1 MYAREYESVPRAAL
15 FVETIFRPV
24 SYVMLA
30 KNRSGGDPMTKTRLF
45 QALWILLLAVVCA
58 LMFFWRRESTKSA
71 QGTIPFEDTVVAV
84 VTPDSTPAPLPTV
97 PPTLQVVEELVPTPK
112 PTQKLIEEVVPTPKP
127 TIFEITEV
135 FVPLIETPTPAPLP
149 TAPFSISTPIPSP
162 SPVPD
167 PDSIAPFSLIWF
179 SDTQYYAYKKP
190 EIFLSMADWALRVRT
205 DYNALAVV
213 CTGDIV
219 DNRNYTR
226 HWTNAEKAIDRVR
239 ESMPFY
245 CVAGNHD
252 VGADKVDYTQ
262 YFAYDFCTAPEAME
276 FSEDGR
282 CWVLPIYSH
291 GILLIG
297 IGWQNDVAYADWLN
311 GRIHAYNDLP
321 AVLLVHSFL
330 NDDGS
335 LSVNGKRV
343 EKAILRRSPSV
354 RLVLCGH
361 NDGSARWSK
370 TYDDGHTVNAMM
382 YNFQDD
388 KKYGLGY
395 ARVLMFNPKTR
406 NIAVTT
412 YSPYLNDY
420 NYYKNAE
427 RDTFTLHDAW

>member
-1 MYAREYESVPRAAL
+1 MS
-15 FVETIFRPV
+15 
-24 SYVMLA
+24 
-30 KNRSGGDPMTKTRLF
+30 KTRIF
-45 QALWILLLAVVCA
+45 QALWLLLLSVVCV
-58 LMFFWRRESTKSA
+58 LMFYYRREKTKSPQEA
-71 QGTIPFEDTVVAV
+71 IVGEDTVALVE
-84 VTPDSTPAPLPTV
+84 TPIRTPAPLPT
-97 PPTLQVVEELVPTPK
+97 ETPK
-112 PTQKLIEEVVPTPKP
+112 PLPTPEP
-127 TIFEITEV
+127 TVYEITEV
-135 FVPLIETPTPAPLP
+135 FVPLLSTPSPAVRALP
-149 TAPFSISTPIPSP
+149 TAPYPIPTIAP
-162 SPVPD
+162 SPTPEPEEVLFD
-167 PDSIAPFSLIWF
+167 PEPFSLIWF

-190 EIFLSMADWALRVRT
+190 EIFLSMADWALRIRT
-205 DYNALAVV
+205 DYNTVAVV

-239 ESMPFY
+239 ESLPFY

-252 VGADKVDYTQ
+252 VGADKVDYST
-262 YFAYDFCTAPEAME
+262 YLEYDFCAAPDAME
-276 FSEDGR
+276 FSEDRR
-282 CWVLPIYSH
+282 CWVLPLYSR
-291 GILLIG
+291 GILLCG
-297 IGWQNDVAYADWLN
+297 IGWQNDTAYADWLN
-311 GRIHAYNDLP
+311 ERIEAYNDLP

-343 EKAILRRSPSV
+343 EKAILRKSPSV

-370 TYDDGHTVNAMM
+370 TYDDGHSVNALM

-395 ARVLMFNPKTR
+395 ARILMFNPKTR
-406 NIAVTT
+406 NIAITT

-427 RDTFTLHDAW
+427 RDTFTLYNAW

>member
-1 MYAREYESVPRAAL
+1 MPQTAAFEKPFLIVFGYVSYMHAREYESVPYAAL

-24 SYVMLA
+24 SYAMLP

-45 QALWILLLAVVCA
+45 HALWLLLLAAVCT

-84 VTPDSTPAPLPTV
+84 VTPDR
-97 PPTLQVVEELVPTPK
+97 
-112 PTQKLIEEVVPTPKP
+112 
-127 TIFEITEV
+127 
-135 FVPLIETPTPAPLP
+135 TPAPLP
-149 TAPFSISTPIPSP
+149 TAPFPIPTSVPSP
-162 SPVPD
+162 SPAPD

-282 CWVLPIYSH
+282 CWVLPLYRY

-297 IGWQNDVAYADWLN
+297 IGWQNDVTYADWLN
-311 GRIHAYNDLP
+311 GRIHAYSDLSG
-321 AVLLVHSFL
+321 VLLVHSFL